1 MRQFS
6 SGMIMSSLESS
17 CTSRNVRVELR
28 VAFAAQLVF
37 EEMQESAGPGPFMI
51 QTTLRDADGNALYRP
66 GVGTVSRPLH
76 GPGRHPRALVC
87 FQGRLYHCPLGC
99 LQKLCPS
106 SWGENLG
113 TFLSRVGTQLCQ
125 S

>member
-1 MRQFS
+1 
-6 SGMIMSSLESS
+6 MSSLESS

-66 GVGTVSRPLH
+66 GVGTVSRPAKD
-76 GPGRHPRALVC
+76 PCMGRADIQGLWCASRGGFTIAHLAACKSCAHRAGEKISAP
-87 FQGRLYHCPLGC
+87 FCPEWAFNC
-99 LQKLCPS
+99 VKADQ
-106 SWGENLG
+106 
-113 TFLSRVGTQLCQ
+113 
-125 S
+125 